1 MICKHGLDVINC
13 PICRISANLRPSN
26 DLNSEI
32 LNINPLKTENPFFKK
47 HFANKKKLERNIFYI
62 QKNLKPNFI
71 HKIPEITMVNQ
82 VPDFGN
88 KIFNERLENIDISKS
103 DKFGI
108 SKKISLTKPELDL
121 EPED

>member
-1 MICKHGLDVINC
+1 MVCKHGLDEINC
-13 PICRISANLRPSN
+13 PICRISVNTRPAN
-26 DLNSEI
+26 DLNLEM

-47 HFANKKKLERNIFYI
+47 HITNKKKLERKVFHI
-62 QKNLKPNFI
+62 QNTLKPNLI
-71 HKIPEITMVNQ
+71 HKIPEINKVNQ

-88 KIFNERLENIDISKS
+88 KIFNEQLENMDISKS

-121 EPED
+121 KSED